1 MRYSWRP
8 APRAASAPAAKAPR
22 VALLPPGEH
31 LADGDEVTFDINAD
45 RDGRQRAAN
54 VRVTARAS
62 PDQRRARLTPEPM
75 ERRRRRRDRPTEQAQ
90 IWTHEG
96 NR

>member
-1 MRYSWRP
+1 M
-8 APRAASAPAAKAPR
+8 ASGRAAKAPR

-75 ERRRRRRDRPTEQAQ
+75 ERRRDRQPSRLRS
-90 IWTHEG
+90 WTHEG